1 MGHYRTY
8 ISFVIQKGEHH
19 IHDSVIAELS
29 LPKFW
34 FYSDNASQ
42 EVLKWIDKK
51 QTELNADEKIIL
63 LNYFNI
69 SDIK

>member
-8 ISFVIQKGEHH
+8 ISFVIQKGENH
-19 IHDSVIAELS
+19 IHDSAIAELS

-34 FYSDNASQ
+34 FYSDNTSQ
-42 EVLKWIDKK
+42 EVLKWIDRK
-51 QTELNADEKIIL
+51 QTELNNDEKIIL

-69 SDIK
+69 SDVK